1 MRIML
6 SKHWSPAVD
15 LDNKLIGQSIWV
27 VKGQDWFEVDA
38 DSVHGLFSGGSELS
52 SLVPEKVCVKE
63 KDGETLLV
71 VAPGHEAAVPLISA
85 LHNMG
90 MVVRPS

>member
-1 MRIML
+1 ML
-6 SKHWSPAVD
+6 NKHWGPADD
-15 LDNKLIGQSIWV
+15 LDSKLSDKSIWV

-38 DSVHGLFSGGSELS
+38 DSVSGIFSGGSEIAPF
-52 SLVPEKVCVKE
+52 VPEKVCVKE

-71 VAPGHEAAVPLISA
+71 VAPGHADAIPLISA

-90 MVVRPS
+90 VVRQVALS